1 MVVVCSLVMNS
12 PQEQVDIKMI
22 KRLYYQINQIG
33 ASIKLL
39 KTMEGKLFI
48 MSKKKI
54 Y

>member
-1 MVVVCSLVMNS
+1 MNS
-12 PQEQVDIKMI
+12 PQEQAGITLI
-22 KRLYYQINQIG
+22 KRLHYQINQIE

-39 KTMEGKLFI
+39 KTMEDKLFI